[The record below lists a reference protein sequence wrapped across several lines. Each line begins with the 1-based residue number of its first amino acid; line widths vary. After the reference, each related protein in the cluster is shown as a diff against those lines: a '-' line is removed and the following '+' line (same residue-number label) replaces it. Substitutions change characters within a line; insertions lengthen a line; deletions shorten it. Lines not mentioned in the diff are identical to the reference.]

1 MKRTGKDKAKYLKS
15 LKNER
20 QSQSQSHANPQ
31 VSEAKMASQKRQKT
45 QSESVV
51 PPQPTSVSQSSA
63 VGLPSDF
70 FDDANATSEV
80 KVEVEVEV
88 GPGLYSSQKRK
99 ANPNEI
105 IATKIASS
113 NVPSDFFDDPMEELA
128 ARGISEKTFKNMQD
142 TEGKDQLGKLME
154 EITALE
160 EKV

>member
-20 QSQSQSHANPQ
+20 QSQSQGQSHANLQ
-31 VSEAKMASQKRQKT
+31 VSEATMASQKRQKT
-45 QSESVV
+45 QSVSVV

-80 KVEVEVEV
+80 KVETEV